1 MESQRKKLWTRYTI
15 VFLAILFGNSLVR
28 RLLPYEEL
36 KDGNLLVNAV
46 FSLIVTLL
54 ILAANR
60 LIQKMRQKSSRQT
73 PH

>member
-15 VFLAILFGNSLVR
+15 VFFVILFGNSLVR

-36 KDGNLLVNAV
+36 KDGNLLINVV

-54 ILAANR
+54 ILLVDR
-60 LIQKMRQKSSRQT
+60 LYHKIRHKESQ
-73 PH
+73 

>member
-15 VFLAILFGNSLVR
+15 IFFVIFFGNSLVR

-36 KDGNLLVNAV
+36 KDGNLLINVV

-54 ILAANR
+54 ILLVDR
-60 LIQKMRQKSSRQT
+60 LYHKIRHNES
-73 PH
+73 

>member
-15 VFLAILFGNSLVR
+15 IFFVILFGNSLVR

-36 KDGNLLVNAV
+36 KDGNLLINVV

-54 ILAANR
+54 ILTADR
-60 LIQKMRQKSSRQT
+60 LIHKIRQKRSR
-73 PH
+73 

>member
-1 MESQRKKLWTRYTI
+1 MESKRKRLWTRYTI

-36 KDGNLLVNAV
+36 KDGNLLINVV

-54 ILAANR
+54 ILLVDR
-60 LIQKMRQKSSRQT
+60 LYHKIRHKESQ
-73 PH
+73 

>member
-15 VFLAILFGNSLVR
+15 VFFVILFSNSLVR

-36 KDGNLLVNAV
+36 KDGNLLINVV

-54 ILAANR
+54 ILLVDR
-60 LIQKMRQKSSRQT
+60 LYHKIRHKESQ
-73 PH
+73 

>member
-15 VFLAILFGNSLVR
+15 VFFVILFGNSLVR

-36 KDGNLLVNAV
+36 KDGNLLINAV

-54 ILAANR
+54 ILAADR
-60 LIQKMRQKSSRQT
+60 LIHRAHQKRSR
-73 PH
+73 